1 MVPAEARQILNSRLL
16 HFAVLGGAIFALSPR
31 PPSRRDIDLDTRSL
45 RALEAAEAQRLG
57 RAALDPEQAKSVRDR
72 AIEDELL
79 YREAL
84 RLGLD
89 RADAIVK
96 QRLIQRVLFLAEDL
110 AGAASPPTP
119 AQLEAFYASTESE
132 WRAPP
137 RRRFIHVY
145 AGPAHR
151 DALVSIRATLLAS
164 GAVAEDP
171 PDLGEAFPLPRSVRA
186 TKDAVARDYGAEF
199 AERVFA
205 LPAQEWS
212 EPLSSKFGWH
222 LVRVLE
228 ESGGG
233 PASIDEV
240 RGQLEIAYL
249 LARKKRAVAE
259 FLGRASD
266 RYRIRVDGVRVD
278 DWSPV
283 GRTPPPRSAPAGD

>member
-1 MVPAEARQILNSRLL
+1 MVPAEARQVLSSRLL

-31 PPSRRDIDLDTRSL
+31 PPSRRDIDLDTRSIK
-45 RALEAAEAQRLG
+45 ALEAAEAQRIG
-57 RAALDPEQAKSVRDR
+57 RAALDPEQEKAVRDR

-110 AGAASPPTP
+110 AGAASPPTE
-119 AQLEAFYASTESE
+119 AQLETFYASTRGE
-132 WRAPP
+132 WRAPS

-145 AGPAHR
+145 AGPQHR
-151 DALVSIRATLLAS
+151 DALSPIRSTLLATD
-164 GAVAEDP
+164 AADDP

-186 TKDAVARDYGAEF
+186 TKEAVARDYGAEF

-205 LPAQEWS
+205 LPAGEWS

-259 FLGRASD
+259 FLGRASE

-283 GRTPPPRSAPAGD
+283 GRAPPPRSAPAGD